1 MNGSIP
7 KSFGQLSN
15 LEVLNVSDNKLGGM
29 VSELHFANLRH
40 LTGTD
45 IVFKFFC
52 YRFRP
57 TWVPPFQLQ
66 GIGMSI
72 SVSTM
77 ASKFKHKRMLEFYKC
92 LMPVYWF
99 EEISSGIF
107 RVNLSHDHIRKCLPK
122 LRKSLI
128 AIGRNKYLNGN
139 KFERPLATFSLDVVV
154 LSFQ

>member
-1 MNGSIP
+1 
-7 KSFGQLSN
+7 
-15 LEVLNVSDNKLGGM
+15 
-29 VSELHFANLRH
+29 
-40 LTGTD
+40 
-45 IVFKFFC
+45 
-52 YRFRP
+52 
-57 TWVPPFQLQ
+57 
-66 GIGMSI
+66 MSI

-92 LMPVYWF
+92 LMQVYWF

-107 RVNLSHDHIRKCLPK
+107 WLNLSHDHIRKCLPK

-128 AIGRNKYLNGN
+128 AIGRNIYLNGN